1 MLDKNWPLAIHQWS
15 VSKQKLVTDIQF
27 ISGPRSNR
35 NRVCSNINWSL
46 THWQFVSGACS
57 NRNRVCSNRNW
68 SLAIHQWSVFKQKQ
82 SMFQQKLVTGN
93 SSVERVQTETEYV
106 PTETGHWQF
115 ISGACSNRNRVCS
128 NRNWSLAIHQWSVF
142 KQKQSMFQ
150 QKLVTGNSS
159 VERVQ
164 TEALVWRFYFA
175 VFCTCIVII
184 FSSLTLAGEVVTVP
198 ICLFPL
204 NEWVSFQSPAT
215 DHCQTRGRTVTLLIW
230 PTLKVI
236 EGNFEKTSEIEVIL
250 VYLVYIHR
258 FSLLNWTE
266 LKSLCSFF
274 RDHANGSF
282 AELLTMNDR
291 SLCDKRAVELCDED
305 AAAKPCC
312 SRSCRRWLKHC
323 RSHLFCWRF
332 QVMRLP
338 ITCWTSVPLRWR
350 HCCTTF
356 WVARSSTSKQV
367 SCTQPWV

>member
-1 MLDKNWPLAIHQWS
+1 MIVCVCCVYVCSCVWELNIFLNHKGQLLKDAGQKLATGNSSVECVQTETGHWHTIYQWTTFEQ
-15 VSKQKLVTDIQF
+15 KQSMFQHKLVT
-27 ISGPRSNR
+27 NT
-35 NRVCSNINWSL
+35 L
-46 THWQFVSGACS
+46 TIC
-57 NRNRVCSNRNW
+57 
-68 SLAIHQWSVFKQKQ
+68 QWSMFKQKQ
-82 SMFQQKLVTGN
+82 SMFK
-93 SSVERVQTETEYV
+93 
-106 PTETGHWQF
+106 
-115 ISGACSNRNRVCS
+115 
-128 NRNWSLAIHQWSVF
+128 
-142 KQKQSMFQ
+142 

-250 VYLVYIHR
+250 VFLVYIHR